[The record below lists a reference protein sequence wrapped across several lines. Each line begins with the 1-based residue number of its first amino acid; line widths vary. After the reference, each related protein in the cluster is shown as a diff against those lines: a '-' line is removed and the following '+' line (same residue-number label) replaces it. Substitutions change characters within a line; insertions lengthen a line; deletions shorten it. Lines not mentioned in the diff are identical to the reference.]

1 MTGAIARPEFTSQGT
16 QIEQARATADVLAA
30 VEAAKRWPRDL
41 AAVKE
46 EMSAVCKTERVAKTA
61 FWSFPRGKEDLTGSS
76 VYLMRTIAAI
86 WGNCSFGA
94 RELNRDPRRELS
106 EMHAWA
112 WDLQSN
118 VRIEETFL
126 VPWAIDLKGDKTKR
140 LVALRDIREL
150 LSNVAQRKVRVQI
163 RNMLPDWYVAD
174 AEDTAL
180 AIIEQRGVDIEK
192 VRHDTGQLL
201 APMGIPLANVL
212 YRVGRADW
220 NDTTRGDLAVLRI
233 AAASIERGESTITEL
248 FPPPPVRRAV
258 STPEADARPVGDHA
272 PVDTPD
278 VDTAPPVTK
287 ETQFAMTG
295 LFQAAGLGG
304 KTDTAKAKRLRVSEI
319 LTGRTLLRST
329 DLTEADGQTIVS
341 KLGAAPDVKVYVDKL
356 LADDQRERKDD
367 VREATPDDASPH

>member
-1 MTGAIARPEFTSQGT
+1 VTGAIVRPEFTSQGT

-30 VEAAKRWPRDL
+30 VEAAKRWPRDIPT
-41 AAVKE
+41 VRE

-140 LVALRDIREL
+140 LVSLRDIREL

-212 YRVGRADW
+212 YRVGRDDW
-220 NDTTRGDLAVLRI
+220 TDTTRGDLAVLRI
-233 AAASIERGESTITEL
+233 AAASIERGESTIAEL

-258 STPEADARPVGDHA
+258 STPEVDARPVADHA
-272 PVDTPD
+272 TDSTPD
-278 VDTAPPVTK
+278 VDTPITK
-287 ETQFAMTG
+287 ETQLAMTG

-304 KTDTAKAKRLRVSEI
+304 KTDAAKGKRLRVSEI
-319 LTGRTLLRST
+319 LTDQTLTTSGQ
-329 DLTEADGQTIVS
+329 LTEADGQLIVDQ
-341 KLGAAPDVKVYVDKL
+341 LRAAPDVKAFVDDL
-356 LADDQRERKDD
+356 LAQDQHEGEDK
-367 VREATPDDASPH
+367 PASVDENPR